1 MLIDYGR
8 TNVFSKAVTISWELR
23 PGTLKVQE
31 LLQGDLG
38 DAGMR
43 HLQFEEQLVDWI

>member
-8 TNVFSKAVTISWELR
+8 TNAYSKAVTISWELR
-23 PGTLKVQE
+23 SGTLKVQE

-38 DAGMR
+38 VAGMR
-43 HLQFEEQLVDWI
+43 HLLFKESSANWI